1 MKLVFWKYKQDT
13 EERRGGREI
22 KRNLINLQ
30 QQKFKC
36 QLSTKSERIRK
47 QYKNVDKTEIIK
59 KVDLKI
65 KNKKII

>member
-1 MKLVFWKYKQDT
+1 MKLVFRKYKQDT

-30 QQKFKC
+30 QKKFKC

-47 QYKNVDKTEIIK
+47 QYKSVDKTEII
-59 KVDLKI
+59 
-65 KNKKII
+65 